1 MHTAVPEDML
11 EQLQLW
17 IGDSEAANW
26 NEYITEHVAKGV
38 LQAFTA
44 AQWQRL
50 DALLLDQPEYW
61 QQRCAVSLGELRG
74 PQAIA
79 LLKRLL
85 VQSPYLDVRIMAI
98 YELDWAEVA
107 IERRYALPVREVMAR
122 LPEDQVE
129 PELHSLLAKAEAAS
143 C

>member
-1 MHTAVPEDML
+1 MHTAAPEDML
-11 EQLQLW
+11 EQLQHW
-17 IGDSEAANW
+17 IGDSESANW

-38 LQAFTA
+38 LRAFTP

-50 DALLLDQPEYW
+50 DAMLLDQPEYW

-74 PQAIA
+74 TQAIG

-85 VQSPYLDVRIMAI
+85 VESPYLDVRIMAI
-98 YELDWAEVA
+98 YELDWAEIA
-107 IERRYALPVREVMAR
+107 IERRYALPVREVMAL

-129 PELHSLLAKAEAAS
+129 PELHSLLAKAEAAA